1 MLSFAR
7 KIEMN
12 HKVEGNKIQNHLF
25 DLIRKQLSPNV
36 TLVDSIADILEISND
51 SAYRR
56 LRCETL
62 LDIQELMTLCSHFRI
77 SLDSLH
83 VSDVVNFRY
92 TPLPADNTSLPTYLN
107 GILAEMSRINSVTDK
122 QIIFTAEDLP
132 IFHYF
137 KYEVLTAFKLYY
149 WNKSILNSP
158 ELNGKKFTPT
168 LVDGALVKTA
178 KEIYDLYI
186 KIPSIEIWT
195 EDTISAVVKQVEYYW
210 ESGLFEHKSDAL
222 IICEQLSDMLR
233 TVQED
238 AALSTKERKVVQSK
252 AVNYTLYRSE
262 VTIGNNCIQVT
273 MNDIKVIFF
282 SFNTFNSMSTSNH
295 AFCQETDLWIKN
307 LIFKSTQISGVAEKT
322 RHQFFNQLHKQLNNL
337 RLKIDS

>member
-1 MLSFAR
+1 MT
-7 KIEMN
+7 KI
-12 HKVEGNKIQNHLF
+12 EGNKIQSHLF

-36 TLVDSIADILEISND
+36 TLVDSIADILQISND

-62 LDIQELMTLCSHFRI
+62 LDIYELMTLCRHFRI
-77 SLDSLH
+77 SLDSLQ
-83 VSDVVNFRY
+83 VADVVNFRY
-92 TPLPADNTSLPTYLN
+92 TPLPADDTSLPAYLG
-107 GILAEMSRINSVTDK
+107 GIWSEMVKISSVSKK

-137 KYEVLTAFKLYY
+137 NYDMLTAFKLYY

-158 ELNGKKFTPT
+158 QLSGKKFNAN
-168 LVDGALVKTA
+168 LVDAALIKTA
-178 KEIYDLYI
+178 KEIYRLYV

-195 EDTISAVVKQVEYYW
+195 EDTLSIVIKQIEYYW
-210 ESGLFEHKSDAL
+210 ESGLFEVKSDGL
-222 IICEQLSDMLR
+222 TICDQLTDMLK

-238 AALSTKERKVVQSK
+238 AKLSTKERNTIHSDV
-252 AVNYTLYRSE
+252 VNYTLYRSE

-273 MNDIKVIFF
+273 MNDVKMIFF

-307 LIFKSTQISGVAEKT
+307 LIFKSSQISGVAEKT
-322 RHQFFNQLHKQLNNL
+322 RHQFFNHLHKQIE
-337 RLKIDS
+337 RLKSRIQE